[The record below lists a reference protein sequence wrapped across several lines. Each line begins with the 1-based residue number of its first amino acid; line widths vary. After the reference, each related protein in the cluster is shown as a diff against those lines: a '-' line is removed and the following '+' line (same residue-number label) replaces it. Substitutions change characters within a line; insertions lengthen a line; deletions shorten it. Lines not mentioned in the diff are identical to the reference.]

1 MRGLLLLLLTSPMV
15 WANCPKNTAA
25 QTREQLQPQI
35 DVWLAGTDTKATV
48 EQVLEGCERL
58 QNQKILQLLEPK
70 PAQWFEKTRLH
81 VQVGQRQFWV
91 VAAMKITQTAMVYR
105 CDLAKGSV
113 FNPQCLQEQSAVV
126 THQKPQSMNWFALS
140 GASARQNLQSGERA
154 DPKHWLAAN
163 TFGKGQLVDV
173 VLLEN
178 GIRLQLQGKLVA
190 DGKTGYPAE
199 VLVEGHTRML
209 RGILEDDGKIYLD
222 R

>member
-1 MRGLLLLLLTSPMV
+1 MRWLLLLLTSPLV
-15 WANCPKNTAA
+15 WADCPESTAGRV
-25 QTREQLQPQI
+25 REQLQPQI
-35 DVWLAGTDTKATV
+35 DVWLAGSDTRV
-48 EQVLEGCERL
+48 QLEQLVEGCQRL
-58 QNQKILQLLEPK
+58 QDQQSLQLLEPK

-81 VQVGQRQFWV
+81 LQVGQQQVWI
-91 VAAMKITQTAMVYR
+91 VAAMKITQTAMAYR

-113 FNPQCLQEQSAVV
+113 FNPQCLQEQSEIV
-126 THQKPQSMNWFALS
+126 THKKPQAMNWFALN

-154 DPKHWLAAN
+154 DPKHWLGAN
-163 TFGKGQLVDV
+163 TFGKGQMVDV

-209 RGILEDDGKIYLD
+209 RGILEDDGKVYLD

>member
-1 MRGLLLLLLTSPMV
+1 MRWLLLLLTSPMV
-15 WANCPKNTAA
+15 WADCSENTLAGVRA
-25 QTREQLQPQI
+25 QLQPQI
-35 DVWLAGTDTKATV
+35 DGWLAGTDTRV
-48 EQVLEGCERL
+48 EIEKLSEGCNKF
-58 QNQKILQLLEPK
+58 QGQQSLQLLEPK
-70 PAQWFEKTRLH
+70 PMQWFEKTRLH
-81 VQVGQRQFWV
+81 VQVGQQQVWI

-113 FNPQCLQEQSAVV
+113 FNPNCLQEQSEVV
-126 THQKPQSMNWFALS
+126 THQKPQTMNWFALN
-140 GASARQNLQSGERA
+140 GATARHNLQSGERA

-209 RGILEDDGKIYLD
+209 RGILEDDGKVYLD